1 MITDKVEQRPFRHGG
16 LQIPVRASIHGP
28 RIEMDDAGPI
38 LRRPALDW
46 RACLVSEAYE
56 IGTVN
61 DLTLI
66 LPFELII
73 KLKL

>member
-46 RACLVSEAYE
+46 RGVLSQRS
-56 IGTVN
+56 
-61 DLTLI
+61 L
-66 LPFELII
+66 
-73 KLKL
+73 